1 VSESPN
7 AQTARQAFDAFS
19 RGDAEE
25 LVRLCHPGFEWRP
38 FRAQLEGTAYR
49 GHDGIRR
56 CVEDLKEDW
65 SEVRIDPLELHEAG
79 DLVVVIGQ
87 VHGRGRASGVELDAI
102 AGFTVEFREGV
113 PLKLTSYSDPGA
125 AMRQLPGRE

>member
-1 VSESPN
+1 VSEGPN

-25 LVRLCHPGFEWRP
+25 LVRLCHPSFVWRP

-56 CVEDLKEDW
+56 CVEDLQEDW

-113 PLKLTSYSDPGA
+113 PLRLTSYSDPGA